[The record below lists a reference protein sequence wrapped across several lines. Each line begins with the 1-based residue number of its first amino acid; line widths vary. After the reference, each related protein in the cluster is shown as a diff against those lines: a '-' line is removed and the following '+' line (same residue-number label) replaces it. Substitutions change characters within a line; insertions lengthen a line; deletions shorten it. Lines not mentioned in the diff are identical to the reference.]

1 MKSLA
6 SIKAQIYYVKLIVIL
21 AKSVFNKW
29 KDNDKKYISHNF
41 RSLE

>member
-6 SIKAQIYYVKLIVIL
+6 SIKTQIYYVKLIVIL

-29 KDNDKKYISHNF
+29 KDNDKKIHKPQ
-41 RSLE
+41 L